1 MLRILRPNSDSML
14 NTMTDCWCKG
24 EVAECIFAISKEI
37 SGVYVTNQSIR
48 AEQANRV
55 RFDIIAKSS
64 FS

>member
-1 MLRILRPNSDSML
+1 MIN
-14 NTMTDCWCKG
+14 CWCKE

-37 SGVYVTNQSIR
+37 SGVCVANQSIR

-64 FS
+64 SS